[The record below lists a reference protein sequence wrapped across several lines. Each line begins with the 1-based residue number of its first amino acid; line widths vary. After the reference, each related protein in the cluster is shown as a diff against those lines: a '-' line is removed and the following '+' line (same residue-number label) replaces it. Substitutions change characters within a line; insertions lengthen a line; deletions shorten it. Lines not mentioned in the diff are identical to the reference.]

1 MWNVISYVMP
11 VITGAT
17 GTLSKSFRK
26 YPNNIFGKHDI
37 QEIQKTVIL
46 VAAHMLQ
53 KIVM

>member
-1 MWNVISYVMP
+1 MKPIRFYRN
-11 VITGAT
+11 TT
-17 GTLSKSFRK
+17 GTKSFRK

-53 KIVM
+53 KTVM